1 MLINL
6 EKVNVVISNFE
17 KAIDKPLK
25 VKGKKLYTG
34 IDLGTAYIVLAVF
47 DEDRNPVAGAYQ
59 FAEVVRDGMVVDYVG
74 ACDIVRKLKSEL
86 EEKLGVE
93 LLEAGCAI
101 PPGTENLDGGAVKNV
116 AESAG
121 FEVLRVLDEPSAAN
135 KLLKLSD
142 GAVVD
147 IGGGTTG
154 ISIIENGKVKKS
166 IDEPT
171 GGTHFSLVLSG
182 AYKINFKN
190 AENLKKDFSKHGE
203 IFPVVRPVIDKI
215 ISIIKTAS
223 VGEDLKE
230 VVLVGGT
237 ALLTGMED
245 YVEQKL
251 GIKTT
256 KPSNPMFVTPIGIAL
271 SLMEE

>member
-182 AYKINFKN
+182 AYKIDFKN

-237 ALLTGMED
+237 ALLTGM
-245 YVEQKL
+245 
-251 GIKTT
+251 
-256 KPSNPMFVTPIGIAL
+256 
-271 SLMEE
+271 